1 MNKKIFIGSLIAVAI
16 LVFISFTTV
25 VGFQRNTTTS
35 SIYSPLFNIRAKRA
49 IDGKTEDLKLNYIGE
64 GEENKLPLPYRMK
77 ITKQEHKILD
87 TLSKMEDTE
96 FNRFITMF
104 IKYLYDGNSISDEN
118 IKKLTTSL
126 YQLRNDNIEIDNSQ
140 PYEKEQHITRSGTC
154 IWIET
159 CLPLKCYPV
168 LWLLFMFVAM
178 IHYYIGTVFY
188 LIFKAIPSIDYVYPT
203 CFSEGCH

>member
-16 LVFISFTTV
+16 LVFMSFTTV
-25 VGFQRNTTTS
+25 VDFQMNTTKS
-35 SIYSPLFNIRAKRA
+35 SNYSPLFHIRAKRA

-64 GEENKLPLPYRMK
+64 GEKNKIPLPYLMK
-77 ITKQEHKILD
+77 FTKQEHKILD

-96 FNRFITMF
+96 YYRFITMF
-104 IKYLYDGNSISDEN
+104 IKYLYDGDSISDEN

-126 YQLRNDNIEIDNSQ
+126 YQLRNDNIEIDNIL
-140 PYEKEQHITRSGTC
+140 PYAKEKHITRMGTC

-159 CLPLKCYPV
+159 CLPLQCYPV
-168 LWLLFMFVAM
+168 LWLLFMFIAL
-178 IHYYIGTVFY
+178 IHYYIETVFY
-188 LIFKAIPSIDYVYPT
+188 LFFKAIPSIDYVYPT